1 MGLKMLAGIAS
12 NENAPAAAR
21 VSAVGL
27 LLDRGWGKAP
37 QAHTGENG
45 ENDVRITI
53 RNITET
59 ANDRQSTSPSPRGAT
74 AAIDLDPP
82 FNRTLT
88 S

>member
-1 MGLKMLAGIAS
+1 MGLKVLAGIAS

-37 QAHTGENG
+37 QAHTGESG
-45 ENDVRITI
+45 ENDVRVTI
-53 RNITET
+53 RHITET
-59 ANDRQSTSPSPRGAT
+59 ANDRQFTSPSPRGAAT
-74 AAIDLDPP
+74 IDLDRP
-82 FNRTLT
+82 FNTTVT